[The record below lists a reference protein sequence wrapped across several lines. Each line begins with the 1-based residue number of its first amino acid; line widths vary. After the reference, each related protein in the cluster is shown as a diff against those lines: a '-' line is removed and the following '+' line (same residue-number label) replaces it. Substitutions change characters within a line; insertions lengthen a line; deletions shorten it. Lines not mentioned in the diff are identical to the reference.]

1 MEDMDPS
8 HSDSDERDI
17 ENISLAKKSKS
28 FGLLP
33 KNFSFLFK

>member
-1 MEDMDPS
+1 MEDMDTS

-28 FGLLP
+28 FGLLS